1 MSLMPLGY
9 LLLSVL
15 LFLAGGVAS
24 VAAARC
30 ERLAI
35 NLSALAG
42 LLGGFAGLAS
52 ALPTLLTG
60 RVFMLDLAGPF
71 SFAHFTLRLDMLA
84 ALMVAVISVLAM
96 LAAIYSQSY
105 VREYQGRGAWAM
117 GLFMNTFIAAMLA
130 LVVVDNAFWFL
141 VFFEAMSLASYF
153 LVIFDQDEES
163 VGAGLL
169 YFLIAHAGSVLI
181 MVAFFLLYSRSGSL
195 DFQSFRGL
203 KLPLGLSSLVF
214 VLAFL
219 GFGAKAGMVPLHS
232 WLPRAHP
239 AAPSHAS
246 AMMSGVMVKIG
257 VFGIIKVGIDLLG
270 AQSSWWG
277 LLVLAVGAVSAVLGV
292 LYALAEQDIKRLL
305 AYSTVEN
312 VGIILMGVGAG
323 MLGLA
328 TGHIALAGLALMAA
342 FYHLFN
348 HALFKG
354 LMFFGAG
361 AILYRTHTRDMT
373 LLGGLA
379 RRMPLTALVF
389 LIGAMSICALPPLN
403 GFVSEWFSYQA
414 LFAMSHDG
422 DFMMRLAGPVAIVML
437 ALTGALAALCFV
449 KAWGMTFSGQ
459 AMSEHA
465 EHAEEAPYSML
476 LAMGVLAVLCIGA
489 GVGAP
494 WLAPLFARVAASLTG
509 GFVLPVAQGL
519 VLHSGQL
526 NTPAV
531 VSTPLLALLL
541 LALPLLPFLLIA
553 AMQGRRVARRHAG
566 DAWACGYVTEKRM
579 TVSPEGM
586 SQPVGFM
593 FGGLYRLRQT
603 LSLSAWFDRG
613 LSGAVDGATRLEP
626 QWDAR
631 LIAPI
636 VAGVQQLARRIAW
649 LQRGDF
655 RVYCLYVV
663 VALVTL
669 LLVSVR

>member
-1 MSLMPLGY
+1 MSLTPLGC

-15 LFLAGGVAS
+15 LFLAGAVLSA
-24 VAAARC
+24 VLARC

-42 LLGGFAGLAS
+42 VAGGVAGLFAAAPVLLS
-52 ALPTLLTG
+52 GHTELLT
-60 RVFMLDLAGPF
+60 VAGPF
-71 SFAHFTLRLDMLA
+71 AFAHFTARLDMFS
-84 ALMVAVISVLAM
+84 ALMVAVISLLA
-96 LAAIYSQSY
+96 LVASLYAQSY

-117 GLFMNTFIAAMLA
+117 GLFMNSFIAAMLA
-130 LVVVDNAFWFL
+130 LVAVDNAFWFL

-181 MVAFFLLYSRSGSL
+181 MIAFFILYSHSGSL
-195 DFQSFRGL
+195 DFQSFRTL
-203 KLPLGLSSLVF
+203 RLPLPTASLVF

-239 AAPSHAS
+239 AAPSHGS

-257 VFGIIKVGIDLLG
+257 VFGIVKVGIDLLG
-270 AQSSWWG
+270 AQASWWG

-323 MLGLA
+323 MIGLA
-328 TGHIALAGLALMAA
+328 TGHVALASLALMAA

-361 AILYRTHTRDMT
+361 SILYRTHTRDMT
-373 LLGGLA
+373 QLGGLA
-379 RRMPLTALVF
+379 RRMPLTALAF
-389 LIGAMSICALPPLN
+389 LVGAMSICALPPFN

-422 DFMMRLAGPVAIVML
+422 DFMMRLAGPVAMVML
-437 ALTGALAALCFV
+437 ALTGALAAMCFV
-449 KAWGMTFSGQ
+449 KAWGMSFSGQ
-459 AMSEHA
+459 AQSEHA
-465 EHAEEAPYSML
+465 EHAEEAPFSMV
-476 LAMGVLAVLCIGA
+476 LAMGVLAVLCVLSGI
-489 GVGAP
+489 GAP

-509 GFVLPVAQGL
+509 GFMVPVAQGL
-519 VLHSGQL
+519 ALHSGQL
-526 NTPAV
+526 NTPAT

-541 LALPLLPFLLIA
+541 LAAPLLPFLLVGA
-553 AMQGRRVARRHAG
+553 LRGSRMTRRHGG
-566 DAWACGYVTEKRM
+566 DAWACGYATERSM
-579 TVSPEGM
+579 TVSPQGFV
-586 SQPVGFM
+586 QPVRFM
-593 FGGLYRLRQT
+593 FGALYRLRET
-603 LSLSAWFDRG
+603 LSPAAFATRG
-613 LSGAVDGATRLEP
+613 LNGAVAGATRVEP
-626 QWDAR
+626 LWDEY

-636 VAGVQQLARRIAW
+636 VAGVQKLARRVAV

-669 LLVSVR
+669 LLISVR